1 MPVLGGL
8 EAAGLLAGAGK
19 TPRQGARGDHVQPGR
34 VCPRGAARRGG
45 RIPAQGRS
53 AGPTAARRR
62 VFARSPPSSQPSTG
76 RSRASRS
83 VRVRRAA
90 AVEVTDR
97 VVVRATADQVADPW
111 RTADLV
117 LDTAGVLPISAME
130 PGMVDPAPPDHVTGP
145 DAGSLMAGLLHS
157 IDGLDGTDS
166 VETVAFLTCLPRH
179 VGISGPTVLPM
190 ARAVRP
196 TTEENATAPCVARA
210 RVPAHPACSAC
221 LPHSSRARPGRWPES
236 AAGRTW
242 RSGTGR
248 PPPAGARCTG
258 AVRGRRR
265 RRSAGP
271 YPDGLLT
278 RGTGRPGIPR
288 GGRGWPTTGRERS

>member
-1 MPVLGGL
+1 M
-8 EAAGLLAGAGK
+8 
-19 TPRQGARGDHVQPGR
+19 
-34 VCPRGAARRGG
+34 
-45 RIPAQGRS
+45 
-53 AGPTAARRR
+53 
-62 VFARSPPSSQPSTG
+62 
-76 RSRASRS
+76 
-83 VRVRRAA
+83 RVRRAA

-157 IDGLDGTDS
+157 IDGLDGLDGTDS

-196 TTEENATAPCVARA
+196 TTEENATAPCIARA

-221 LPHSSRARPGRWPES
+221 LSALVEGTAGKVAGVGRRQDVEERDRSAPSGRSALHRRRAGPAS
-236 AAGRTW
+236 AAIGRPVSRRASYARYRETRNPARRAW
-242 RSGTGR
+242 MADDRSGAVVRR
-248 PPPAGARCTG
+248 PMKGIGG
-258 AVRGRRR
+258 AVRTRPSPVRNRR
-265 RRSAGP
+265 
-271 YPDGLLT
+271 
-278 RGTGRPGIPR
+278 
-288 GGRGWPTTGRERS
+288 